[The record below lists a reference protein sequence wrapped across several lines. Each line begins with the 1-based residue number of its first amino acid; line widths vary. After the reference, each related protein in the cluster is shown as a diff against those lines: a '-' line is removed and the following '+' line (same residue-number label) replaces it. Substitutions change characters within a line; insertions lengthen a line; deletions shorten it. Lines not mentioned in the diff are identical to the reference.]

1 MSVQDALGISPDAV
15 DRIIRDRWP
24 AWAAAHPK
32 LPSQVDSCARL
43 HRWIRSSASCDTDD
57 VLRIMA
63 MRAHI
68 DDYDD
73 RDAAA
78 VLAFVMLPAA
88 ALIAHK
94 LRSMDREI
102 DAHVAAHLWIQARTT
117 PWRSRGRIAIGLR
130 WRVWRYVVQE
140 LSPPEGIDGAVPDI
154 GSLVRPQ
161 SDDPRCADDE
171 ISDLVAVARRSGDL
185 TRDDVLL
192 LMAVLDASS
201 AAVPDKARGA
211 ALLGDRVSDAV
222 APLHGTSPR
231 SVRRR
236 TRSCIETLRR
246 LASA

>member
-1 MSVQDALGISPDAV
+1 
-15 DRIIRDRWP
+15 
-24 AWAAAHPK
+24 
-32 LPSQVDSCARL
+32 
-43 HRWIRSSASCDTDD
+43 
-57 VLRIMA
+57 

-222 APLHGTSPR
+222 APLRGTSPR